1 MYLELQKRLGESIRA
16 ALKEKFALEVE
27 NVPLETPPDLR
38 FGEIATPIAL
48 QLARTLRKAPK
59 VIAQEIVASLGS
71 GEGFA
76 GFEVAGAG
84 YINARLDRAA
94 AARMVALP
102 EPQDL
107 SKGLPHAG
115 GRALVEHTS
124 INPNK
129 AAHIG
134 HLRNAI
140 LGDTFVRLL
149 RASGY
154 KVDVQNYIDNTGV
167 QVADVVVGFRHLEK
181 KSVAEVRQ
189 LVADCERRVERAD
202 VPPTSRSAVV
212 WASTPTPVSAARPF
226 DYHCWDLYARTSS
239 WYAEGTDEEKAAKK
253 QLRLDTLHAIEQ
265 GGNDIAAI
273 AELISTAVLRRHL
286 ETMLRLGIEYD
297 FLPRES
303 EILHLKFWEA
313 AFDKLKQSGVLY
325 FENEGKNKGCWVMNR
340 SGSST
345 GPVQD
350 QAGPEDDA
358 KVIVRSNGTVTYVG
372 KDIAYHLWKFGLLGR
387 DFGYRKFFTYPDHE
401 CWISTEHGEEPHP
414 NFGNANAIYN
424 VIDSRQADPQA
435 NVMQALRGMGYT
447 DQADHYTHFSYEMVA
462 LTPRCAVELGYSI
475 SDEDLSRP
483 YIEVSGR
490 KGFGVKADDLIDKL
504 IAATRAEVDARQTG
518 GSGENAE
525 AARQVIAQQ
534 IAIGALRYFMLKYTR
549 NSVIAF
555 DFKDALSFEG
565 ETGPYIQYAVVRIRN
580 IFRKGNTTPEAVL
593 ADFAQRFGVSALHDE
608 STECQGTTSVVPQV
622 PQKNE
627 GALAPEGSALAAYL
641 SGDENQDIWSL
652 WLRAGR
658 LSLVLEQCIAG
669 SEPAYLA
676 KHAFQLAQE
685 FAGFYHDH
693 HILTE
698 EDPARKTFLLATA
711 AIALRALIASLVL
724 LGIES
729 PEAM

>member
-1 MYLELQKRLGESIRA
+1 MSEAFDVVLELEKRLAHRLRA
-16 ALKEKFALEVE
+16 VLKEKYALDVE
-27 NVPLETPPDLR
+27 NIPLETPPDLHL
-38 FGEIATPIAL
+38 GEIATPIAL

-59 VIAQEIVASLGS
+59 IIAQEIVAALGS
-71 GEGFA
+71 VEGFA
-76 GFEVAGAG
+76 RFEVAGAG
-84 YINARLDRAA
+84 YINAFLDRAEA
-94 AARMVALP
+94 AQVVARTEGSAPSTMGHV
-102 EPQDL
+102 
-107 SKGLPHAG
+107 
-115 GRALVEHTS
+115 LVEHTS

-149 RASGY
+149 RAAGY

-167 QVADVVVGFRHLEK
+167 QVADVVVGFLQIK
-181 KSVAEVRQ
+181 GMN
-189 LVADCERRVERAD
+189 VADVRTFIEEFDRANAGL
-202 VPPTSRSAVV
+202 PPTLRIRSDKENQILAD
-212 WASTPTPVSAARPF
+212 ARDLEYKGNF
-226 DYHCWDLYARTSS
+226 DYYCWKLYAAVSGWYENRPGTFNYDPDDRTNR
-239 WYAEGTDEEKAAKK
+239 K
-253 QLRLDTLHAIEQ
+253 QIRLDTLHAIEA
-265 GGNDIAAI
+265 GNNETAAI
-273 AELISTAVLRRHL
+273 ADLISTAVLRRHL
-286 ETMLRLGIEYD
+286 ETMLRLDIEYD

-313 AFDKLKQSGVLY
+313 AFEKLKQSGVLY
-325 FENEGKNKGCWVMNR
+325 FENEGKNKGCWVMTR
-340 SGSST
+340 
-345 GPVQD
+345 
-350 QAGPEDDA
+350 AGVETTEGETDEDS

-387 DFGYRKFFTYPDHE
+387 DFGYNPFFTYPDHE
-401 CWISTEHGEEPHP
+401 CWISAEHGEPKHP
-414 NFGNANAIYN
+414 KFGNATAIYN
-424 VIDSRQADPQA
+424 VIDARQSDPQA
-435 NVMQALRGMGYT
+435 NVIQALRGMGHT
-447 DQADHYTHFSYEMVA
+447 EQADHYTHFSYEMVA
-462 LTPRCAVELGYSI
+462 LTPRCAEELGYSI
-475 SDEDLSRP
+475 SDEDKKKS

-504 IAATRAEVDARQTG
+504 IGTVQPLVDEKQAASPEPVRREIAR
-518 GSGENAE
+518 
-525 AARQVIAQQ
+525 Q
-534 IAIGALRYFMLKYTR
+534 IAIGALRYFMLKVTR

-593 ADFAQRFGVSALHDE
+593 ADFAQQFGALNGNDFSRAAE
-608 STECQGTTSVVPQV
+608 TARS
-622 PQKNE
+622 E
-627 GALAPEGSALAAYL
+627 GALVPEGSALCSFL
-641 SGDENQDIWSL
+641 SGEENEDIWSL

-658 LSLVLEQCIAG
+658 RSQVLQQCIAT

-685 FAGFYHDH
+685 FANFYHRH

-698 EDPARKTFLLATA
+698 ENPARKTLLLATSA
-711 AIALRALIASLVL
+711 VTLRELIASLAL